1 LEDEIH
7 AIVNPASGAGR
18 TRLRWPRLAR
28 RIEALG
34 ARVYSYF
41 TQGPGDATRIAR
53 CLLER
58 GVRELLSVGGDG
70 TANEVANGFFSDGE
84 ALRADAI
91 LSVMPTG
98 TGHDFARS
106 LGIRSV
112 AQAVETLRN
121 GVVTRIDL
129 GLASYRGAGGR
140 ETRCFVNAADV
151 GLGAATAA
159 AINRSRKI
167 LGGLLTYLLGAVRGI
182 VLFEPDLA
190 QVTVD
195 GGRVSEG
202 PTHMVL
208 IANGRFH
215 AGGMRMAPGAR
226 MSDGL
231 LEVLVLEQVSRLAL
245 VATILPR
252 AYAGTHVTHRA
263 IRQQRGREVEV
274 RAPRALP
281 FEMDGEQPGTTDLR
295 IRILPNALSVRVPPA
310 AVSAP
315 GT

>member
-1 LEDEIH
+1 M
-7 AIVNPASGAGR
+7 
-18 TRLRWPRLAR
+18 RWPRLAR

-34 ARVYSYF
+34 AQVHSYF

-53 CLLER
+53 RLLER
-58 GVRELLSVGGDG
+58 GVKEVVSVGGDG

-84 ALRADAI
+84 AVASDAV

-106 LGIRSV
+106 LGIRSL

-121 GVVTRIDL
+121 GVVTCIDL
-129 GLASYRGAGGR
+129 GLASYQGQTGR
-140 ETRCFVNAADV
+140 ETRYFVNAADV
-151 GLGAATAA
+151 GLGAAAAA

-167 LGGLLTYLLGAVRGI
+167 LGGLLTYLLGAMRGI
-182 VLFEPDLA
+182 VLFHPGPA

-195 GGRVSEG
+195 GGWVSDG

-215 AGGMRMAPGAR
+215 AGGMRMAPAAR

-231 LEVLVLEQVSRLAL
+231 LEVLVLEKVSRLAL
-245 VATILPR
+245 LATILPR
-252 AYAGTHVTHRA
+252 AYPGTHVSHRA

-281 FEMDGEQPGTTDLR
+281 FEMDGEQPGTTDLWVR
-295 IRILPNALSVRVPPA
+295 VLPSALRVRVPPA
-310 AVSAP
+310 ISHS